1 LLSGKNGSQS
11 YRNIVDMAYGCIYN
25 IYPNLA
31 VRSGCDR
38 VRRQILADF
47 APMNTLGFVNSK
59 DKRSVYDGFEEKL
72 RKGKIKNGVLV
83 ETLVDREPP
92 VLRRHS
98 GIEVVF
104 LIIISLYVGSDESR
118 GLSQNWVYTVEIV
131 FVLCIEILPP

>member
-1 LLSGKNGSQS
+1 LLSGKNGGQT
-11 YRNIVDMAYGCIYN
+11 YRKIVDMAYGCIYN
-25 IYPNLA
+25 IDPNLA
-31 VRSGCDR
+31 VRSGCAR

-59 DKRSVYDGFEEKL
+59 DKRSGYDGFEEKL

-104 LIIISLYVGSDESR
+104 LIITSLYVGSDESR
-118 GLSQNWVYTVEIV
+118 GLSQNWVYAVEIV
-131 FVLCIEILPP
+131 FVLGIEILPP